1 MTAPVNAREV
11 KVALYQYE
19 PMIFTD
25 ENGNAAGITV
35 DLINDMA
42 KQNDW
47 ELEYVEC
54 TWAQALEFLE
64 NGEVDIVTNI
74 AYTEERDAVFNFTTE
89 PAHVYWSQV
98 YVTPELEVNSIL
110 DLSGKTIVG
119 NEDDFSLNSL
129 KEQMEKYRVQANY
142 IEVDETITILEYIES
157 GKADAGVIPYTFGNY
172 YSNNYDVKVTPIETE
187 PFGQY
192 FAVAD
197 GTNIDLLNDMNSYIA
212 LTRTLPQEL
221 PQQEEDIFKDLLPY
235 LITGGGALSFLV
247 IVNFVLQVKVKRR
260 TDELTAKNLLLED
273 HIEEKKRSDEKYST
287 LVEKGNDGIIIAQE
301 YLLKFVNPMF
311 AEIIGYT
318 NDELMEKPFFDYV
331 SDEYRDL
338 VKGRCETRLSNDP
351 DVPARYELDLLAKDG
366 RKVSVEVNASVID
379 YEGKPA
385 IMSIFRDITE
395 RKKAEYILQE
405 KIKAETMNLEKSKFL
420 ANMSHELRTPLNA
433 VIGFSEMLLLGTFG
447 TLNDK
452 QTKYANNINS
462 SGKHLL
468 DVINDILDLSKIE
481 AGRMVLHPK
490 EFDVSSM
497 IEEVNMLV
505 APIAEKKSINIATDI
520 ADNSIVVEADK
531 TKFKQIL
538 YNLLSNSLKFTPDNG
553 TIVVSANVKD
563 ELLYVSV
570 KDSGMGIAKEDI
582 GAIFSPFRQLEEM
595 SSKVQQGTGLGLTL
609 VKRFVEM
616 HGGEIWVD
624 SEVGKGSTFTF
635 TIPLLITSLMH

>member
-35 DLINDMA
+35 DLINDIGE
-42 KQNDW
+42 QNDW
-47 ELEYVEC
+47 EIEYVEC
-54 TWAQALEFLE
+54 TWAEALEFLE

-74 AYTEERDAVFNFTTE
+74 VYTEERDAVFNFTTE
-89 PAHVYWSQV
+89 PVYVYWSQV
-98 YVTPELEVNSIL
+98 YVTPELEVDSIL

-119 NEDDFSLNSL
+119 NKDDFGFDRF
-129 KEQMEKYRVQANY
+129 KENMEKYRVHANY
-142 IEVDETITILEYIES
+142 IEVVEYRTILEYIDS
-157 GKADAGVIPYTFGNY
+157 GKADAGVIDYTFGNY
-172 YSNNYDVKVTPIETE
+172 YISSYDVKVTPIQTE

-212 LTRTLPQEL
+212 VTRTLPQEL
-221 PQQEEDIFKDLLPY
+221 PQQKEDIFKDLLPY
-235 LITGGGALSFLV
+235 LAIGVGVLSLLV
-247 IVNFVLQVKVKRR
+247 ILNLVLRGQVKRK
-260 TDELTAKNLLLED
+260 TDELMAKNLLLED
-273 HIEEKKRSDEKYST
+273 YIEEKKMNDEKYT
-287 LVEKGNDGIIIAQE
+287 TIVEKGNDGIIIIQD
-301 YLLKFVNPMF
+301 YLLKFVNPTF
-311 AEIIGYT
+311 GEITGYT
-318 NDELMEKPFFDYV
+318 KEEAIGVPLLDFISEDYKELVLDRYERRIKNDQTIPHK
-331 SDEYRDL
+331 
-338 VKGRCETRLSNDP
+338 
-351 DVPARYELDLLAKDG
+351 YELDIISKDG
-366 RKVSVEVNASVID
+366 KKIPVEISASYIEYD
-379 YEGKPA
+379 GKPA
-385 IMSIFRDITE
+385 DMAIIRDITE
-395 RKKAEYILQE
+395 RKKAEHVLQE

-497 IEEVNMLV
+497 IEEVNKLL
-505 APIAEKKSINIATDI
+505 ASIAEKKRIDISTDI

-553 TIVVSANVKD
+553 TIIVSANVKD
-563 ELLYVSV
+563 EMLYVSV

-609 VKRFVEM
+609 VKSFVE
-616 HGGEIWVD
+616 V
-624 SEVGKGSTFTF
+624 
-635 TIPLLITSLMH
+635 

>member
-1 MTAPVNAREV
+1 MTAPVNAIEV

-42 KQNDW
+42 EQNDW
-47 ELEYVEC
+47 EIEYVEC

-74 AYTEERDAVFNFTTE
+74 AYTEERDSVFNFTTE

-98 YVTPELEVNSIL
+98 YVVPELEVNSIL

-119 NEDDFSLNSL
+119 NEEDFSFNYF

-142 IEVDETITILEYIES
+142 IEVAETISILEYIDS
-157 GKADAGVIPYTFGNY
+157 GKADAGIIPYTFGNY
-172 YSNNYDVKVTPIETE
+172 YSSGYDVKVTPIETE

-192 FAVAD
+192 FAVAN
-197 GTNIDLLNDMNSYIA
+197 GTNIDLLNDMNSYLA
-212 LTRTLPQEL
+212 LVGTPTQEL
-221 PQQEEDIFKDLLPY
+221 PKQKKDIFKEFLPY
-235 LITGGGALSFLV
+235 LAIGVWAISLL
-247 IVNFVLQVKVKRR
+247 IILNLMLKDKVKRK

-273 HIEEKKRSDEKYST
+273 YIEEKKRSDEKYST
-287 LVEKGNDGIIIAQE
+287 LVEKGNDGIILIQ
-301 YLLKFVNPMF
+301 
-311 AEIIGYT
+311 
-318 NDELMEKPFFDYV
+318 DYV
-331 SDEYRDL
+331 VKFANSKFGEMIGCTKEEVIGIPLLDL
-338 VKGRCETRLSNDP
+338 ISEDYKELVLD
-351 DVPARYELDLLAKDG
+351 RYERRIKNDSTIPYRYEIDLLSKDG
-366 RKVSVEVNASVID
+366 KKIPVEISASYIEF
-379 YEGKPA
+379 EGKPA
-385 IMSIFRDITE
+385 DMAILRDITE
-395 RKKAEYILQE
+395 RKKAEMTMQE
-405 KIKAETMNLEKSKFL
+405 KLEAEAANRSKSKFL

-468 DVINDILDLSKIE
+468 DVINDILDLSKVE
-481 AGRMVLHPK
+481 AGRMELHPE
-490 EFDVSSM
+490 EFDVSSA
-497 IEEVNMLV
+497 IEEVNILV
-505 APIAEKKSINIATDI
+505 ASIAEKKRIGISTDLT
-520 ADNSIVVEADK
+520 DNTIVVEADK

-553 TIVVSANVKD
+553 SIVVAANVKD
-563 ELLYVSV
+563 EMLYVSV

-616 HGGEIWVD
+616 HGGEIWVE
-624 SEVGKGSTFTF
+624 SEVNVGSTFTF
-635 TIPLLITSLMH
+635 TMPLKSDIE

>member
-19 PMIFTD
+19 PMMFTD

-47 ELEYVEC
+47 EIEYVEC
-54 TWAQALEFLE
+54 TWSEALEFLE

-74 AYTEERDAVFNFTTE
+74 LYSEERDEVFNFTTE
-89 PAHVYWSQV
+89 PTYIYWGQV
-98 YVTPELEVNSIL
+98 YVSPELEVDSIL

-119 NEDDFSLNSL
+119 NKDDLVFDRF
-129 KEQMEKYRVQANY
+129 KERMEKYSLQANY
-142 IEVDETITILEYIES
+142 IEVVEFKTVLEYIDT
-157 GKADAGVIPYTFGNY
+157 GKADAGIVDYTFGNY
-172 YSNNYDVKVTPIETE
+172 YSSSYDVKATPIETE
-187 PFGQY
+187 PFGLY

-212 LTRTLPQEL
+212 VTRTLPQEL
-221 PQQEEDIFKDLLPY
+221 PQQKEDIFKDLLPY
-235 LITGGGALSFLV
+235 LAIGVGVLSLLV
-247 IVNFVLQVKVKRR
+247 ILNLALRGQVKRK

-273 HIEEKKRSDEKYST
+273 YIEEKKMNDEKYT
-287 LVEKGNDGIIIAQE
+287 TIVEKGNDGIIIIQD
-301 YLLKFVNPMF
+301 YLLKFVNPTF
-311 AEIIGYT
+311 GEITGYT
-318 NDELMEKPFFDYV
+318 KEEAIGVPLLDFISEDYKELVLDRYERRIKNDQTIPH
-331 SDEYRDL
+331 
-338 VKGRCETRLSNDP
+338 
-351 DVPARYELDLLAKDG
+351 RYELDFLSKDG
-366 RKVSVEVNASVID
+366 KKIPVEINASYIEYD
-379 YEGKPA
+379 GKPA
-385 IMSIFRDITE
+385 DMAIIRDITE
-395 RKKAEYILQE
+395 RKKAEHALQE

-447 TLNDK
+447 TLNEK
-452 QTKYANNINS
+452 QTKYVSNINS

-468 DVINDILDLSKIE
+468 DLIDDILDISKVE
-481 AGRMVLHPK
+481 AGKMELHPE
-490 EFDVSSM
+490 EFEVSSA
-497 IEEVNMLV
+497 IEEVSILF
-505 APIAEKKSINIATDI
+505 ASIAEKKRIEITADI
-520 ADNSIVVEADK
+520 ADNNIVVEADK
-531 TKFKQIL
+531 IKFKQIL

-553 TIVVSANVKD
+553 TIVVSANVKN
-563 ELLYVSV
+563 EMLYVSV

-582 GAIFSPFRQLEEM
+582 RAIFRPFKQLEEM

-635 TIPLLITSLMH
+635 TIPLKSDIE